1 MDTKPGDSVLWS
13 DESLVVINKP
23 PGLLTL
29 PDGYDPTL
37 PHISQLLE
45 AKFGRLWIVHRLDKD
60 TSGLLVL
67 ARTAEAHR
75 ILNTAFETRQVT
87 KVYHALVAGSP
98 EWDERRV
105 CLPLRVNGDRQ
116 HRTIVDARKGKPAIT
131 NLRVLERFSQWALI
145 EASPETG
152 RTHQIRAHLAVAG
165 FPILGDA
172 LYGGDEEQLI
182 KRAALHACSLAFPH
196 PVTGEGISFQAP
208 YPEDFLRVLEF
219 LRKQI

>member
-1 MDTKPGDSVLWS
+1 MDKKPGDIVLWS
-13 DESLVVINKP
+13 DLFLVVVNKP
-23 PGLLTL
+23 SGLLTL
-29 PDGYDPTL
+29 PDGYDPAL
-37 PHISQLLE
+37 PYISQLLE
-45 AKFGRLWIVHRLDKD
+45 PEFGRMWIVHRLDKD

-75 ILNTAFETRQVT
+75 FLNTAFETRQVT
-87 KVYHALVAGSP
+87 KIYHALVADCP

-105 CLPLRVNGDRQ
+105 SLPLRANGDRQ
-116 HRTIVDARKGKPAIT
+116 HRTVVDARKGKPAIT

-172 LYGGDEEQLI
+172 LYGRDEGQFI
-182 KRAALHACSLAFPH
+182 QRVALHARSLAFPH
-196 PVTGEGISFQAP
+196 PVTGEVISFQAP
-208 YPEDFLRVLEF
+208 YPEDFIRVLEL